1 MVGGGGEGGGDVG
14 AVGAGAGM
22 GIGQDAETGWR
33 CLATEA
39 DEWAAAG
46 SGLAAGFAVA
56 ARVFALQRAYDG
68 GGAGVRALRFWRDKT
83 ARTGGAGLE
92 GTAGGT
98 CFAGRAGMSGGVGG
112 RAGMNGSGAG
122 MNGRAG
128 MDGGSGF
135 AWGSL
140 VTRAAVAGECHT
152 LWRSATPAAPKNGKW
167 ENEEMGGKRV
177 RRGQEG
183 VVEQELGEAEG
194 ETWVGIGE
202 DEMLPSH
209 PFPMYS
215 GLPIQVEVGE
225 STVSWC
231 VDVVLVCG

>member
-1 MVGGGGEGGGDVG
+1 MGAGGVGG
-14 AVGAGAGM
+14 AAGAGM
-22 GIGQDAETGWR
+22 GIGQDAEAGWR

-68 GGAGVRALRFWRDKT
+68 GGAGVRALRLWRDKT
-83 ARTGGAGLE
+83 GRTGEAGLV

-98 CFAGRAGMSGGVGG
+98 CFAGKAGMSGGVGG
-112 RAGMNGSGAG
+112 IAGMNGGGAG
-122 MNGRAG
+122 MNG

-140 VTRAAVAGECHT
+140 VTRAAVAEECHT
-152 LWRSATPAAPKNGKW
+152 LWRSATPAAPKDGKW
-167 ENEEMGGKRV
+167 ENEEMGGRRV
-177 RRGQEG
+177 RRGQKG
-183 VVEQELGEAEG
+183 VVEQGLGEAEG
-194 ETWVGIGE
+194 EMWVGIGE

-231 VDVVLVCG
+231 VGVVLVCD